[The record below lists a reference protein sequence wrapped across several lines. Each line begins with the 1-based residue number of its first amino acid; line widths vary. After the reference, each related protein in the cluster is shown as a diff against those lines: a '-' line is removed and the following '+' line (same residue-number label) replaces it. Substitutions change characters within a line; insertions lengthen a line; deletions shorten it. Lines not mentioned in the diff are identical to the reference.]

1 MERDVFLRFAR
12 YMSFQLYTQYKH
24 MEREEE
30 ILMLILDKIFYLCS
44 VLYTVGF
51 ASIACSHTLTK
62 LFPKNLVLVYEV

>member
-1 MERDVFLRFAR
+1 
-12 YMSFQLYTQYKH
+12 
-24 MEREEE
+24 
-30 ILMLILDKIFYLCS
+30 MLILDKIIIFYLCS